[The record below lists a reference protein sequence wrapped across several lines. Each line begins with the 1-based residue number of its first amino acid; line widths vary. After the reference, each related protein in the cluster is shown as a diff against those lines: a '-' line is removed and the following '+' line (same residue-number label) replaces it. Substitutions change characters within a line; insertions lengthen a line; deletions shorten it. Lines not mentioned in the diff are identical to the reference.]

1 MCALD
6 KNNVNE
12 RKASA
17 LLQYMHE
24 RVKQNANRD
33 NI

>member
-1 MCALD
+1 MCVLD

-17 LLQYMHE
+17 LPQYMHG
-24 RVKQNANRD
+24 RVNQNTNRD